1 MKNFNVTYDIVSD
14 ESAEHGDVDE
24 LGFIAENISLRDGIE
39 LVMTCDSMHVDGYN
53 LDCNEFTITVNHSR
67 DYLSGLFESRYLH
80 IPRNT
85 TISSLNRIHNLFN
98 KG

>member
-1 MKNFNVTYDIVSD
+1 MNNFNVTYDIVSD
-14 ESAEHGDVDE
+14 ESAENGDVDE
-24 LGFIAENISLRDGIE
+24 LGFIAEKVSLRDGIN
-39 LVMTCDSMHVDGYN
+39 LLGSDSAHVDGYS
-53 LDCNEFTITVNHSR
+53 LDCHDFTITVNHNR

-85 TISSLNRIHNLFN
+85 TPSSLKRIHNLF